1 MSQIISVLAESVTT
15 NLSLA
20 VGLTDDYSEGRI
32 TGDVDVSLKDQDT
45 RPIVNPSGYY
55 LFLNLTESN
64 QTVLIDGGEYYF
76 DYEMDD
82 VDLDELNELCPVVNI
97 TLKPTP
103 SYPFPSSATLIR
115 GCVLDSQNNGILGA
129 ALTVKHTDIKTETTA
144 RGEFVVYFRGMKE
157 YEVVIEGKK
166 KLLKIKGKNP
176 VLIIEHPD
184 YRNKQGKIW
193 KKDVTVEVEEGMT
206 ASHSITYP

>member
-64 QTVLIDGGEYYF
+64 QTVLIDGDEYYF
-76 DYEMDD
+76 DYEGR
-82 VDLDELNELCPVVNI
+82 C
-97 TLKPTP
+97 
-103 SYPFPSSATLIR
+103 
-115 GCVLDSQNNGILGA
+115 
-129 ALTVKHTDIKTETTA
+129 
-144 RGEFVVYFRGMKE
+144 
-157 YEVVIEGKK
+157 
-166 KLLKIKGKNP
+166 
-176 VLIIEHPD
+176 
-184 YRNKQGKIW
+184 
-193 KKDVTVEVEEGMT
+193 
-206 ASHSITYP
+206 